1 MLLYIRIRQQAVVEH
16 GFDPTGGTN
25 SWISEFE
32 DSLVYPPRESSKP
45 ARLHRDLVSKKQKE
59 EVAGVPHSGQSAGYL

>member
-1 MLLYIRIRQQAVVEH
+1 MLVHTANPSTLGDRGKH
-16 GFDPTGGTN
+16 G
-25 SWISEFE
+25 ISGFYEFE

>member
-1 MLLYIRIRQQAVVEH
+1 MSLSLLLERKRQVDQY
-16 GFDPTGGTN
+16 
-25 SWISEFE
+25 EFE

>member
-1 MLLYIRIRQQAVVEH
+1 MWRRTPLILALWETEVS
-16 GFDPTGGTN
+16 GFY
-25 SWISEFE
+25 EFE